1 MKKNNI
7 LYIVSC
13 LERGGLE
20 LRLLDFA
27 RRFPD
32 NYSIHIC
39 VTSDR
44 LDLLD
49 RFRET
54 DASVFV
60 VSIKRAYCEFSS
72 ISEIHKYIR
81 ENEIR
86 IINTYDFKGLLV
98 GCLLKIRAGS
108 RIALIHNTVDLLHS
122 YKNRHKK
129 FLKLLFFFVTK
140 SICNSEQ
147 ARDVL
152 VSLGIRPSLINVIT
166 NGVDSLVFQPDNTI
180 RNIMRSNNG
189 IASDE
194 TVIGTVANFRWEKNY
209 PFLIECF
216 ALLSENHPKL
226 RLLCVGGG
234 EGMDRIKSFS
244 NDKGLEGRIIFSGS
258 VDNVPEYLC
267 MMDIFVLC
275 SLKESFPNSV
285 IQAMSMRVPVV
296 VSDIGACKIIV
307 KNSVNGFTYAS
318 KNSKEFI
325 EKIEILLADKSLRD
339 KFSDVGSS
347 IVKEKHSVDD
357 MVKKYLTLYNLVLQ
371 SNAEAMGPL

>member
-27 RRFPD
+27 RRLPD
-32 NYSIHIC
+32 NYIIHVC

-49 RFRET
+49 RFKET
-54 DASVFV
+54 NARVFIV
-60 VSIKRAYCEFSS
+60 PIRRAYCEFSS
-72 ISEIHKYIR
+72 IVEIHKYILA
-81 ENEIR
+81 NEIR
-86 IINTYDFKGLLV
+86 IVNTYDFKGLLV
-98 GCLLKIRAGS
+98 GCLLKIRARS

-122 YKNRHKK
+122 YKNRHR
-129 FLKLLFFFVTK
+129 FSIKLLFSFVTK

-152 VSLGIRPSLINVIT
+152 VALGIRSSLITVIT
-166 NGVDSLVFQPDNTI
+166 NGVDTEIFQLDKSSRIT
-180 RNIMRSNNG
+180 MRAKYG

-194 TVIGTVANFRWEKNY
+194 IVIGTVANFRWEKNY
-209 PFLIECF
+209 PFLIESF
-216 ALLSENHPKL
+216 AMLSEKHPKL

-234 EGMDRIKSFS
+234 GEIGRIKSLAY
-244 NDKGLEGRIIFSGS
+244 DKGLEDKIIFSGS

-296 VSDIGACKIIV
+296 VSDIGACVNIV
-307 KNSVNGFTYAS
+307 KNSFNGFTYTS

-325 EKIEILLADKSLRD
+325 EKIERLLVDKSLCD
-339 KFSDVGSS
+339 KFSDIGNSV
-347 IVKEKHSVDD
+347 VKEKHSVDE
-357 MVKKYLTLYNLVLQ
+357 MVRKYLTLYNQVLQ
-371 SNAEAMGPL
+371 CNADAIGPL